1 MKTLLRFF
9 FAGIFAAMAWITIT
23 ASLDRGLFEAGGV
36 LWPDPWF
43 KATLFDAYFAFL
55 AAWLVMAARERTW
68 SARIAWLVAVLC
80 LGSFA
85 IASYFLWAL
94 HRLPDGTDWRRIF
107 VASGFDQPKNEE
119 G

>member
-9 FAGIFAAMAWITIT
+9 YAGIFAAMAWITIT
-23 ASLDRGLFEAGGV
+23 ASLDRGLFEAGGA

-55 AAWLVMAARERTW
+55 AVWLVMAARERTLT
-68 SARIAWLVAVLC
+68 ARIAWLVAVLC

-85 IASYFLWAL
+85 IATYFLWAL
-94 HRLPDGTDWRRIF
+94 HRLSEGADWRRIF
-107 VASGFDQPKNEE
+107 VAPDLDQSENEE
-119 G
+119 A

>member
-1 MKTLLRFF
+1 MKTLLRFLYV
-9 FAGIFAAMAWITIT
+9 GIFAGMAWITIT

-43 KATLFDAYFAFL
+43 KATLFDAYFAFI
-55 AAWLVMAARERTW
+55 AVWLVMAARERTW
-68 SARIAWLVAVLC
+68 TARIAWLVAVLC

-94 HRLPDGTDWRRIF
+94 HRLPKDADWRQIF
-107 VASGFDQPKNEE
+107 AAPDLERDTRSEE
-119 G
+119 